1 MCLEWNIECLVD
13 CTVVQWSL
21 SLTVFATNQTRFVT
35 MFVQS
40 INVMS
45 PNFKNYTVRVQLS
58 PGVYRF
64 TVTANNSRHLEVLKK
79 LMYTFLCMGMDRIES
94 LKIQFNYSIFIGLCC
109 LNFISLLTTSH
120 TTTGS
125 INPTSTKMLY
135 LLLLLLYS
143 SV

>member
-1 MCLEWNIECLVD
+1 
-13 CTVVQWSL
+13 
-21 SLTVFATNQTRFVT
+21 
-35 MFVQS
+35 
-40 INVMS
+40 MS

-64 TVTANNSRHLEVLKK
+64 TVTANNSRHLEVLKN
-79 LMYTFLCMGMDRIES
+79 LMYTLLCMGMDRIKS

-109 LNFISLLTTSH
+109 LNFISVLTTSH

-143 SV
+143 SVNDTVGIGLGSGLGVSVVTIGIQFVAIIILSCLYVSKKDK